1 MTTTQRIPFV
11 KLALAIAL
19 ALSAAFALPAAAQVY
34 KWTDDKGKVH
44 YSNQKPP
51 QTETKDVATVKLDPG
66 PTATTAPANGATPP
80 AGAAAPAAAG
90 DAKPNDEVATQLAA
104 LDQQRCNAAKAVAAR
119 YETAPYLQ
127 AAGPDG
133 QMRKLSIEEEATERL
148 KVKSD
153 VEKLCKGR

>member
-1 MTTTQRIPFV
+1 MTTTQHTPFLRIT
-11 KLALAIAL
+11 LALALI
-19 ALSAAFALPAAAQVY
+19 AAFALPAAAQVY

-51 QTETKDVATVKLDPG
+51 QTQVATVKLDPG
-66 PTATTAPANGATPP
+66 PTAATASTSGATPP
-80 AGAAAPAAAG
+80 AAAPVSAVG
-90 DAKPNDEVATQLAA
+90 GGAKPNDAVATQLAA
-104 LDQQRCNAAKAVAAR
+104 LDAQRCNAAKAVAAS

-127 AAGPDG
+127 AAGADG

-153 VEKLCKGR
+153 VEKLCKGK